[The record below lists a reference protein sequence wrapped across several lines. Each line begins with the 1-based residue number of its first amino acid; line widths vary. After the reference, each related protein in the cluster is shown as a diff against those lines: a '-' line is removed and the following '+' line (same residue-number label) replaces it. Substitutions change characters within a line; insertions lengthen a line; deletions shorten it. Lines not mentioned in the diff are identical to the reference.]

1 MSENKKPTKQP
12 EIIPLPTEDTTSVPR
27 KIKEPPYFL
36 VLNQQKQQ
44 YFQAF
49 NEQRRNDRIER
60 IKAIQNK
67 RGSKVIVY
75 YSVSLLD
82 FGDAKILAELLQSIG
97 KQKNLDLFLL
107 SPGGYVD
114 PAFKMA
120 KLCRDF
126 SEEKFSVIIPYYAKS
141 AATLLSLGADELV
154 MGHPS
159 EIGPIDPRIRVKDN
173 YGREVDVSATAI
185 KDALKVIEEL
195 SGESPGKS
203 LKYMP
208 LIEKINLDTLG
219 EYERALKASKQYA
232 KTLLETSNLLKDKS
246 KAEEVA
252 NSLATG
258 YYSHGYAIYADEA
271 RDKLGFNI
279 VFIENED
286 EWKPI
291 WQLYNLYEAFI
302 DDSKTATQMVTTVFE
317 AEEFHISKPKP
328 LKK

>member
-49 NEQRRNDRIER
+49 DEQRRNDRIER

-246 KAEEVA
+246 KAEEVT

>member
-1 MSENKKPTKQP
+1 MSENKKPPKQP
-12 EIIPLPTEDTTSVPR
+12 EIISLPTEDTTSVPR

-97 KQKNLDLFLL
+97 KQKKLDLFLL

-195 SGESPGKS
+195 SGESPEKS

>member
-1 MSENKKPTKQP
+1 
-12 EIIPLPTEDTTSVPR
+12 
-27 KIKEPPYFL
+27 
-36 VLNQQKQQ
+36 
-44 YFQAF
+44 
-49 NEQRRNDRIER
+49 
-60 IKAIQNK
+60 
-67 RGSKVIVY
+67 
-75 YSVSLLD
+75 
-82 FGDAKILAELLQSIG
+82 
-97 KQKNLDLFLL
+97 
-107 SPGGYVD
+107 
-114 PAFKMA
+114 MA

-141 AATLLSLGADELV
+141 AAILLSLGADELV

-173 YGREVDVSATAI
+173 YGRELDVSATAI

-195 SGESPGKS
+195 SGESPEKS

-219 EYERALKASKQYA
+219 EYERVLKASQQYA
-232 KTLLETSNLLKDKS
+232 EALFRTSNLLKDKS
-246 KAEEVA
+246 KAEDVA

-302 DDSKTATQMVTTVFE
+302 DDSKTTTQMVTTVFE
-317 AEEFHISKPKP
+317 TEEFHISKPKP

>member
-1 MSENKKPTKQP
+1 MLENKESFKKP
-12 EIIPLPTEDTTSVPR
+12 EVIPLPTEDATVVS
-27 KIKEPPYFL
+27 KKSKELPYFL
-36 VLNQQKQQ
+36 ILNEQKKKF
-44 YFQAF
+44 FQAYD
-49 NEQRRNDRIER
+49 EQRRNDRIER
-60 IKAIQNK
+60 IKAIQAK
-67 RGSKVIVY
+67 RDSKIIVY
-75 YSVSLLD
+75 YSISILD
-82 FGDAKILAELLQSIG
+82 FDDAKMLAEILQSVG
-97 KQKNLDLFLL
+97 KQKKLDLFLL

-126 SEEKFSVIIPYYAKS
+126 SEESFSVIIPFYAKS
-141 AATLLSLGADELV
+141 AATLLCLGADELV

-195 SGESPGKS
+195 SGGSPEKS

-219 EYERALKASKQYA
+219 EYERALKASQQYA
-232 KTLLETSNLLKDKS
+232 KTLLETGKLLTDKA
-246 KAEEVA
+246 KAEEIA
-252 NSLATG
+252 SNLATG
-258 YYSHGYAIYADEA
+258 YYSHGYAISADEA
-271 RDKLGFNI
+271 KDKLGFNI
-279 VFIENED
+279 KFVEDKD

-291 WQLYNLYEAFI
+291 WQLYNLYNAFV
-302 DDSKTATQMVTTVFE
+302 DDSKTETHMIPTIFE
-317 AEEFHISKPKP
+317 AEEFRISKPQL